1 MPEKISSACG
11 RRSDTIAGHHGLVTL
26 SKPIQTPSR
35 SSCHVQQCPLRVPP
49 SGLTVVR
56 VNRVPRTVVA
66 GSHFALSRSAARAEA
81 ADVVG
86 EHVRIVLCMFSISSF
101 FSDSVSNAPPASAI
115 PASASDFLRAI
126 GFDDDVFEWNSRS
139 AAPFVDDDVAA
150 RGTTAFRKR
159 RVVGLWTRR
168 YALRFCH

>member
-11 RRSDTIAGHHGLVTL
+11 RRSDTIAGHDGHVTL

-86 EHVRIVLCMFSISSF
+86 EHVRIVRCMFSISSF
-101 FSDSVSNAPPASAI
+101 FRFRFLTRPLPQRSLLPRPIFFAPSDSMTTCSNGIQGAPHPSSMMTSRLAEPQLSG
-115 PASASDFLRAI
+115 SD
-126 GFDDDVFEWNSRS
+126 G
-139 AAPFVDDDVAA
+139 
-150 RGTTAFRKR
+150 
-159 RVVGLWTRR
+159 
-168 YALRFCH
+168 